1 MFIRFF
7 RCFSNT
13 AFALLSTREVEGLD
27 NIPTQGPYILVANHL
42 SRVDAPLLLTL
53 VRSNNITGWAAEKY
67 RQHPLF
73 GLIVR
78 LGGGI
83 FIRRGEV
90 DRDALAAA
98 VAWLRKGNIFGMAP
112 EGTRSKT
119 GALIRAK
126 TGAAYLADQAKVPIV
141 PVAITGTEAMTQ
153 NLMRL
158 RRSRLTARIGEL
170 FRLPPLQESERT
182 KSLRRNT
189 DEIMCRIAAM
199 LPPAYRGVY
208 AEHPR
213 LKEFLSETGA

>member
-1 MFIRFF
+1 MFVRFF

-13 AFALLSTREVEGLD
+13 AFALFSTREVEGLD

-42 SRVDAPLLLTL
+42 SRVDAPLLLTI
-53 VRSNNITGWAAEKY
+53 VRNDNVTGWAAAKY
-67 RQHPLF
+67 RQHLLF
-73 GLIVR
+73 GLIIR

-83 FIRRGEV
+83 FIRRGEI

-98 VAWLRKGNIFGMAP
+98 LAWLRKGNIFGMAP

-126 TGAAYLADQAKVPIV
+126 TGAAYLADQAKVPVV

-153 NLMRL
+153 NLLRL
-158 RRSRLTARIGEL
+158 RRSRLTVRVGEP

-208 AEHPR
+208 AEHPS